1 MLCMMFAV
9 SGCRPQAGITLHS
22 AAVVHVAR
30 EEGVLTDSE
39 QVALPESVVLALD
52 VENGG
57 AGILLREGRL
67 RVSYRG
73 RRVAMFSL
81 TEKVRIKRRSRE
93 VISLPLK
100 VNVARNSQSVALL
113 QALYRHDAE
122 HIALDWELT
131 ARAGVVG
138 VQISRPPMPL
148 SEVVQGEKL
157 EYLWLE
163 FDKMFGVE
171 ELENF

>member
-1 MLCMMFAV
+1 MLCLMLAV
-9 SGCRPQAGITLHS
+9 SGCRPQGGITLHS
-22 AAVVHVAR
+22 ADIAHVAS
-30 EEGVLTDSE
+30 EEGVRVDTE

-52 VENGG
+52 VENRG

-81 TEKVRIKRRSRE
+81 DEKVRIRRRSRE

-113 QALYRHDAE
+113 QALCRHDAE

-148 SEVVQGEKL
+148 GEVVQGEKL
-157 EYLWLE
+157 EHLWRE
-163 FDKMFGVE
+163 VDKMFGVE